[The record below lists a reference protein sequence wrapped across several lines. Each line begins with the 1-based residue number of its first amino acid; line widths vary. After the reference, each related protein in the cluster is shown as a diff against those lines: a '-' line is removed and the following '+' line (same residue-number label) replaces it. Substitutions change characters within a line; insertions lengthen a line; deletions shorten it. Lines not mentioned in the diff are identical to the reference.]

1 MVSLRWIC
9 SKHDKIMELSNCKGN
24 ETNDEL
30 LDRMRD
36 IYGIADDAKSDGV
49 RMEDGLNE
57 KKSKIKDLEN
67 EIESLNS
74 YVNELEEKIKNLEG
88 KQ

>member
-1 MVSLRWIC
+1 MASLRWIC

-24 ETNDEL
+24 ETNEEL
-30 LDRMRD
+30 LDRMSD